1 MANLNTQTGK
11 ILLVI
16 NFEDKQVKQEIIDN
30 LKDWLEK
37 NTKLNTYQNF
47 IILL

>member
-16 NFEDKQVKQEIIDN
+16 NFDNKEVNKEVMDN
-30 LKDWLEK
+30 LKEWLEK
-37 NTKLNTYQNF
+37 NTKQ
-47 IILL
+47 